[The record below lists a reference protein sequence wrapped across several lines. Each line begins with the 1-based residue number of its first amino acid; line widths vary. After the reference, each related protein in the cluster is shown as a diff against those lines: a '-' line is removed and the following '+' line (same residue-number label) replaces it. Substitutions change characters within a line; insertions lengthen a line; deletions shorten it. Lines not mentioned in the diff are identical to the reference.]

1 MAIVGQIGYCC
12 SDNNPLFDAFVDEFF
27 FTFSECSL
35 GLYIF
40 VFVDWHAVVR
50 SDDHV
55 NVSADKFGIA
65 YIDDILPHRSCLHM
79 SIGRYLL
86 VRNDHRQL
94 FW

>member
-55 NVSADKFGIA
+55 DV
-65 YIDDILPHRSCLHM
+65 YIDEYGLVYFGSPVPRRSRLHM
-79 SIGRYLL
+79 SIGRYLR